1 MAGSEGAFS
10 GASGGAYQGPSD
22 NVGGGARYPGA
33 GHRGASPTHF
43 GGAETPDF
51 NAMLEALQN
60 DREQESSQ
68 WSQKYNQLEGQHRQ
82 TSQTLDKIR
91 QVFAPDQGDAPSEAE
106 QRIAGFE
113 QQLDHY
119 MQAAIEAERRG
130 QPIPLTTNLAI
141 QLFQGK
147 IEQERERERLYG
159 DIAQLKQAM
168 KQAQNPDNQ
177 VDNITYQNLDTSV
190 LQAMD
195 VLYGREPSDV
205 KSYQF
210 QAVTKALGAEIRD
223 LKRNDPELWA
233 EIRRDPNRQASM
245 VRHFVKQTIPPKARE
260 ILMEDQIKRE
270 PMGTDEL
277 YQAFREADGIDDPK
291 ERQRIKTAIRQE
303 IIGRQFGGQ

>member
-1 MAGSEGAFS
+1 MSDTS
-10 GASGGAYQGPSD
+10 VGGAYQGPSSSG
-22 NVGGGARYPGA
+22 GGGAQYPGA

-68 WSQKYNQLEGQHRQ
+68 WSQKYSKLENQHRQ

-91 QVFAPDQGDAPSEAE
+91 QVFAPDSGDTPSETE
-106 QRIAGFE
+106 QRVAE
-113 QQLDHY
+113 YEAQLDHY
-119 MQAAIEAERRG
+119 MQAAIEAEKRG

-159 DIAQLKQAM
+159 DIAQLKRAM
-168 KQAQNPDNQ
+168 QQAQNPDNQ
-177 VDNITYQNLDTSV
+177 VDNITYQNLDTNV

-195 VLYGREPSDV
+195 VLYGKEPSDV

-210 QAVTKALGAEIRD
+210 QAVTKALGAEIKD

-233 EIRRDPNRQASM
+233 EIRRDPNRQAAM

-260 ILMEDQIKRE
+260 ILMEDQIRRE
-270 PMGTDEL
+270 PMSTDEL
-277 YQAFREADGIDDPK
+277 RQAFREAEYIEDPA
-291 ERQRIKTAIRQE
+291 ERQRIRVAIRQE
-303 IIGRQFGGQ
+303 IVGRQFGGQ

>member
-1 MAGSEGAFS
+1 MSDNAAV
-10 GASGGAYQGPSD
+10 GGAYQGPSSSG
-22 NVGGGARYPGA
+22 GGGAQYPGA

-68 WSQKYNQLEGQHRQ
+68 WSKKYNQLEGQHRQ

-91 QVFAPDQGDAPSEAE
+91 QVFAPDQGDAPSESE
-106 QRIAGFE
+106 QRISGFE
-113 QQLDHY
+113 AQLDHY

-168 KQAQNPDNQ
+168 KAAQNPDNQ

-291 ERQRIKTAIRQE
+291 ERQRIKVAIREE

>member
-1 MAGSEGAFS
+1 MSDNAAV
-10 GASGGAYQGPSD
+10 GGAYQGPSSSG
-22 NVGGGARYPGA
+22 GGGAQYPGA

-51 NAMLEALQN
+51 NQMLEALQN

-68 WSQKYNQLEGQHRQ
+68 WSKKYNQLEGQHRQ

-91 QVFAPDQGDAPSEAE
+91 QVFAPDSGDTPSEAE
-106 QRIAGFE
+106 QRVAGYE
-113 QQLDHY
+113 AQLDHY

-147 IEQERERERLYG
+147 IEQEREREQLFG
-159 DIAQLKQAM
+159 ELAQLKQAM
-168 KQAQNPDNQ
+168 KIAQNPDNQ
-177 VDNITYQNLDTSV
+177 VDNITYQALDTNV

-195 VLYGREPSDV
+195 VLYGKAPSDV

-210 QAVTKALGAEIRD
+210 QAVTKALGAEIKD

-270 PMGTDEL
+270 PMSTEEL
-277 YQAFREADGIDDPK
+277 RQAFREADGIDDPK
-291 ERQRIKTAIRQE
+291 ERQRIKVAIRQE
-303 IIGRQFGGQ
+303 IVGRQFGGQ